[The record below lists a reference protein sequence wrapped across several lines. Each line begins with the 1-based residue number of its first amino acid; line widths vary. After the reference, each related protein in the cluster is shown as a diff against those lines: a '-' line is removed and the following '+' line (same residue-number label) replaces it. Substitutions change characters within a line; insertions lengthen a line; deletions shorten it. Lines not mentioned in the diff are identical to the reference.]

1 MKSPSAG
8 TFFTMPCLKRNLRIL
23 ATFAALSLLAL
34 AAGCRG
40 FFVNPTLTSITVAP
54 TSASIIQGG
63 TQQINATGNY
73 NDGSTKDLTGSATWP
88 PSASAVATVSKGG
101 LVTAASTISN
111 PPGTATITATSG
123 TITASS
129 TITVNTGPLT
139 AIAISTT
146 TPNPAAGQTVVFTA
160 LGTFTGSAQ
169 QQDITNLV
177 SWTSNNTAVIATIT
191 NGSGAVLST
200 ATSGATT
207 NVTASLSGI
216 NSSPLTITVQ

>member
-1 MKSPSAG
+1 MKSTSAG
-8 TFFTMPCLKRNLRIL
+8 SSFTMPSLNRNPRIL
-23 ATFAALSLLAL
+23 ATFAALSLLSL
-34 AAGCRG
+34 AVGCKG

-63 TQQINATGNY
+63 TQQINATGNF
-73 NDGSTKDLTGSATWP
+73 NDGSTKDLTGSASWTS
-88 PSASAVATVSKGG
+88 SATDVATVSKGG
-101 LVTAASTISN
+101 LVTAAATIAN

-139 AIAISTT
+139 AITIATT

-160 LGTFTGSAQ
+160 MGTFSGSAQ
-169 QQDITNLV
+169 QQDITNQV
-177 SWTSNNTAVIATIT
+177 TWSSSNTAVIATISS
-191 NGSGAVLST
+191 GSGAVQST

-207 NVTASLSGI
+207 NVTASLNGI
-216 NSSPLTITVQ
+216 NSNTLIITVQ